1 MALMGIGTASGPDR
15 ALEAVRRAIH
25 NPLLE
30 GVDIHDAKGV
40 LLNIAGSSTM
50 TLDEFD
56 QVCKAVTEQVSDDA
70 TIIVGMV
77 VDEALGDQLKV
88 TVIASGISADSH
100 LPLPKLRLV

>member
-1 MALMGIGTASGPDR
+1 MGIGTASGPDR
-15 ALEAVRRAIH
+15 SQEAVRRAIH

-30 GVDIHDAKGV
+30 GVDIHDARGI
-40 LLNIAGSSTM
+40 LLNIAGSSSM

-56 QVCKAVTEQVSDDA
+56 QVCKAVTEQVADDA

-88 TVIASGISADSH
+88 TVIASGIGGGIPSGM
-100 LPLPKLRLV
+100 LR

>member
-1 MALMGIGTASGPDR
+1 MGIGTASGPDR

-40 LLNIAGSSTM
+40 LLNIAGSCTM

-77 VDEALGDQLKV
+77 VDEALSDQIKV
-88 TVIASGISADSH
+88 TVIASGIGGVMPSG
-100 LPLPKLRLV
+100 KLR